1 MSNYSGSPTNEK
13 PQLIMT
19 IAIMTLI
26 SGILNILWG
35 LGLTAA
41 IVLGTFFLG
50 IVCAPVTILPVALGI
65 FEVIYAL
72 KLLSDPPQPVQPSQ
86 PIAVV
91 EIVSI
96 ITGNVISAGVGVLAL
111 ILYNDPIVK
120 GYFARIN
127 GQIPP
132 APPVVPEPAAPS
144 KPVRPKAPAPK
155 PKPVKKVVTPKE
167 PAPKPKPVKK
177 VATTKEP
184 APKPKP
190 AKKVAVAKPETIK
203 KTDKAAKSKAPKKP
217 VKAKK
222 ANGENPAKPISDL

>member
-1 MSNYSGSPTNEK
+1 MSNYTTTPTDEK

-50 IVCAPVTILPVALGI
+50 IVCAPVTILPAALGI
-65 FEVIYAL
+65 FEVVYAL

-96 ITGNVISAGVGVLAL
+96 ITGNIISAGVGILAL

-120 GYFARIN
+120 NYFAGIN
-127 GQIPP
+127 GQIIPP
-132 APPVVPEPAAPS
+132 APPVTPEPAAPP
-144 KPVRPKAPAPK
+144 KPVPPKKPAPK
-155 PKPVKKVVTPKE
+155 PKPVRKV
-167 PAPKPKPVKK
+167 AAKPKAEENKNTKK
-177 VATTKEP
+177 EV
-184 APKPKP
+184 KPK
-190 AKKVAVAKPETIK
+190 T
-203 KTDKAAKSKAPKKP
+203 PKKP
-217 VKAKK
+217 ATAKK
-222 ANGENPAKPISDL
+222 ANAEEGPTKPISDI